1 MQKPVPA
8 AASSEAATLSVWD
21 PLVRIVHWTVVIGC
35 LLNLFVLEDEL
46 HDIVGYIVAGAMA
59 VRIVWGFVGS
69 KYARFSDFVRGPGTV
84 ATYIAD
90 NIRGRAP
97 RYIGHNPAASW
108 MMLALIALVVAVS
121 ITGYMMGTDRFWG
134 EEWLEEL
141 HEWIGN
147 AILVLALI
155 HAGAAIVESWRH
167 KENLVWAMVTGRK
180 RA

>member
-1 MQKPVPA
+1 MQTSRPA
-8 AASSEAATLSVWD
+8 AASSEAATLTVWD

-35 LLNLFVLEDEL
+35 ILNLFILEDEP
-46 HDIVGYIVAGAMA
+46 HEIVGYVVAGAMA
-59 VRIVWGFVGS
+59 LRIVWGFVGS
-69 KYARFSDFVRGPGTV
+69 KYARFSDFVRGPSTV
-84 ATYIAD
+84 IAYLAD

-108 MMLALIALVVAVS
+108 MMLALILLVIAVS

-147 AILVLALI
+147 AILILALI

-167 KENLVWAMVTGRK
+167 RENLVWAMITGRK

>member
-1 MQKPVPA
+1 MQKQLPA
-8 AASSEAATLSVWD
+8 AASAEAATLSVWD
-21 PLVRIVHWTVVIGC
+21 PLVRIVHWTVVAGC

-46 HDIVGYIVAGAMA
+46 HDIVGYVVAGAMA
-59 VRIVWGFVGS
+59 LRIVWGFVGS
-69 KYARFSDFVRGPGTV
+69 KHARFSDFVRGPATV
-84 ATYIAD
+84 IAYIVD

-121 ITGYMMGTDRFWG
+121 ATGYMMGTDRFWG
-134 EEWLEEL
+134 EEWLEDL
-141 HEWIGN
+141 HEGIAD
-147 AILVLALI
+147 AILILALL

-167 KENLVWAMVTGRK
+167 RENLVWAMITGRK